1 MQIVIIA
8 VLAILGIVAVVAAW
22 LYLAPEHAT
31 RFVIDRERSRA
42 GLTRK
47 QVDLPDGLR
56 YVYLEGGQGDP
67 LVLLHGFGANKDNF
81 VRVAGALTRRYRVI
95 IPDHIGFGESSHP
108 PEADYSPLAQ
118 VHRLHALMS
127 ALGVSQFH
135 LGGSSMGG
143 QIALSYAAAYPAQVK
158 SLWLLDPAGLWTATE
173 SELLRVKRETGRNLL
188 LAANADE
195 FDAVLRFVTAKTPFI
210 PAPIRRVMAQERI
223 ANHRLESRIADELLA
238 DSIEQRIAGIAVP
251 ALIVWG
257 DQDRAIHVDSAQVLQ
272 GLLPRSKTVI
282 MRGIGHLPHIES
294 PRQSVADYLHFRTS
308 EAGS

>member
-1 MQIVIIA
+1 MHTVLVAILVM
-8 VLAILGIVAVVAAW
+8 LAIVVVMTAS
-22 LYLAPEHAT
+22 LYLAPERAT
-31 RFVIDRERSRA
+31 RFFVDLERNRA

-67 LVLLHGFGANKDNF
+67 LLLLHGFGANKDNF
-81 VRVAGALTRRYRVI
+81 VRVAGALARRYRVI

-118 VHRLHALMS
+118 VQRLRSLMS
-127 ALGVSQFH
+127 ALGVSEVH

-143 QIALSYAAAYPAQVK
+143 QIALSYAAAYPQEVK
-158 SLWLLDPAGLWTATE
+158 SLWLLDPAGIWTATE

-188 LAANADE
+188 LATNADE
-195 FDAVLRFVTAKTPFI
+195 FDAVIRFVTTKTPFI
-210 PAPIRRVMAQERI
+210 PAPIRRMLARERI
-223 ANHRLESRIADELLA
+223 ANYRLETRIADQLLA
-238 DSIEQRIAGIAVP
+238 DSIEKRIAGLPIP

-257 DQDRAIHVDSAQVLQ
+257 DQDRAIHVDSAQVLH
-272 GLLPRSKTVI
+272 GLLPQSRTII

-294 PRQSVADYLHFRTS
+294 PGKCVSDYLHFRATK
-308 EAGS
+308 A